1 MSSFLILDKLMVSLS
16 DYYKIN
22 EIVDESST
30 AEDTDILKLL
40 PSVIQESLF
49 SNIKLISKMKNK
61 FNFEESV
68 VEDIETEFGNNNNL
82 IAYL

>member
-68 VEDIETEFGNNNNL
+68 VEDI
-82 IAYL
+82 

>member
-1 MSSFLILDKLMVSLS
+1 MSSFLILDNLMVSLS

-68 VEDIETEFGNNNNL
+68 VVDIETEF
-82 IAYL
+82 